1 MGSKLKQLK
10 RPPAGRSKGSASAV
24 ADASSAKTKK
34 PRGPKPYI
42 SMPSMPK
49 QQNGNL
55 QDDEALEQEAEEEAR
70 LAALDAQDMVAGT
83 DGSDDDDDSD
93 HEGAR
98 EPAPKAAKDARA
110 GINGAKFLLNLD
122 QKGLSR
128 SRAEEK
134 RLQKGER
141 KAQKQLQEEELAA
154 HKEDSDS
161 DASTDMEGAS
171 EGSSA
176 EEDDDDGEFSGFDS
190 ADFKSDLDDDED
202 QDDFDSVDPTDSSE
216 DDDDENNDKAERKYQ
231 ERLRVRR
238 KRQQAEEAE
247 EAEAK
252 KRRKLPVRGDA
263 GQWQD
268 GSDEEGEQDEDD
280 EDDEDDE
287 EQSALTKSAKGKV
300 QPASRAIHKVKAA
313 DAPSSEDEDEEDSH
327 GEQQAAEPVSTILSG
342 ARFGM
347 QAPYTIMTLQPRS
360 ARVVAARDQIARLA
374 TDIVGDPEVSLG
386 LLRRLSVF
394 AQRKIF
400 RPEHDSMARAQ
411 DLPEAIEVDDAIRG
425 AALMSLTAVYVD
437 ILPGYRIRALTEQEQ
452 QEKVNQETARRREWE
467 QGLVDVYRQHLEI
480 CEKVLRA
487 KVSISSLALR
497 SMCILLTRATHFNY
511 RTNLI
516 GALVSQL
523 SKRSWS
529 PDSQLCSDSLLE
541 VLRRDLAGDASLE
554 VVRLLN
560 RMIKERGYKVNARVL
575 NILLH
580 LRLRSELGNKRADT
594 VRADK
599 EKKSSISEKNGK
611 KFRTGKGK
619 AKPGDVRKGQGE
631 HLSKKQIKLQREMK
645 EVEKD
650 MKEAEAEVDQEE
662 RERNQTETLKLLFV
676 LYFSIL
682 KADSAP
688 DPLLGA
694 ALEGLSKFAHRVN
707 VDFFR
712 DLLAVLR
719 NHVKEARSGAI
730 ARSKILQSGAG
741 ADSDGEDND
750 EEALDEP
757 HQDDSRKALLCLVT
771 AFELLSGQG
780 EALNIDL
787 SDMVSHLYA
796 ILLPLCSSSSI
807 EEIPTMSNPTVVEP
821 SQQPQGGKKKSS
833 SDSNSHLLRTDAD
846 LLLRGLDLCLLRPR
860 LSDLPSERSA
870 AFIKRILICALYT
883 PTTTTLRLL
892 GVVRSMIGKDP
903 KLEALLDTEDRA
915 KNGKFDPGNED
926 QDVELARPLAAGEV
940 AWELHILAK
949 HVNVD
954 IATTAQG
961 ILALQSN

>member
-1 MGSKLKQLK
+1 MGTKLKKLK
-10 RPPAGRSKGSASAV
+10 RPSAGTPSAGSKRGASSN
-24 ADASSAKTKK
+24 ADASKPKK
-34 PRGPKPYI
+34 ARGPKPYI
-42 SMPSMPK
+42 ALPASG
-49 QQNGNL
+49 GNNDG
-55 QDDEALEQEAEEEAR
+55 QDGDEEEDEEAAR
-70 LAALDAQDMVAGT
+70 KAALDAEEMVAGGGGG
-83 DGSDDDDDSD
+83 DSSDDDGDDGD
-93 HEGAR
+93 GDDDDGTR
-98 EPAPKAAKDARA
+98 AAAA
-110 GINGAKFLLNLD
+110 SSSSFLLKLD

-134 RLQKGER
+134 RLQKSER
-141 KAQKQLQEEELAA
+141 KAEKNQAAQKAMAQRNADGNE
-154 HKEDSDS
+154 S

-171 EGSSA
+171 EGSSS
-176 EEDDDDGEFSGFDS
+176 DDDDGNDDQFSGFDS
-190 ADFKSDLDDDED
+190 EDFRSDLD
-202 QDDFDSVDPTDSSE
+202 S
-216 DDDDENNDKAERKYQ
+216 DDDDGDAASADPTPSISSDSDDDKAERKYQ
-231 ERLRVRR
+231 ERLLARN
-238 KRQQAEEAE
+238 KRQKAQDAQEA
-247 EAEAK
+247 ASA

-268 GSDEEGEQDEDD
+268 DSDDD
-280 EDDEDDE
+280 DDDGGAST
-287 EQSALTKSAKGKV
+287 SAAAQRSN
-300 QPASRAIHKVKAA
+300 RAIHKVKAS
-313 DAPSSEDEDEEDSH
+313 DALPSSDEDSEDDAAPAAH
-327 GEQQAAEPVSTILSG
+327 AEPASTITSG

-360 ARVVAARDQIARLA
+360 SRVAAAREQIARLS

-400 RPEHDSMARAQ
+400 RPDHDSMARSQ
-411 DLPEAIEVDDAIRG
+411 NLPEAIEVDDAIRG

-437 ILPGYRIRALTEQEQ
+437 ILPGYRIRALTDTEK

-467 QGLVDVYRQHLEI
+467 QGLVEVYRQHLEI
-480 CEKVLRA
+480 CEKILRA

-497 SMCILLTRATHFNY
+497 SMSVLLTRAMHFNY

-523 SKRSWS
+523 SRRSWS
-529 PDSQLCSDSLLE
+529 PDSQMCCDALVD

-560 RMIKERGYKVNARVL
+560 RMIKERSFKINARVL

-580 LRLRSELGNKRADT
+580 LRLRNELGNKRADT

-599 EKKSSISEKNGK
+599 PSLEETNGK
-611 KFRTGKGK
+611 KYKTGKGK
-619 AKPGDVRKGQGE
+619 AKPSDVRKGQGQ
-631 HLSKKQIKLQREMK
+631 HLSKKQIKLAREMK

-650 MKEAEAEVDQEE
+650 MKEAEAEVDHEE

-682 KADSAP
+682 KADAAP
-688 DPLLGA
+688 GPLLGA
-694 ALEGLSKFAHRVN
+694 ALEGLARFAHRVN

-712 DLLAVLR
+712 DLLVVLR
-719 NHVKEARSGAI
+719 NHVRDARAGAI
-730 ARSKILQSGAG
+730 ARSKILPTDDGDGDDGNA
-741 ADSDGEDND
+741 AD
-750 EEALDEP
+750 AFDEP

-796 ILLPLCSSSSI
+796 ILLPLCSASAL
-807 EEIPTMSNPTVVEP
+807 EDVPEMTQTT
-821 SQQPQGGKKKSS
+821 QTARQT
-833 SDSNSHLLRTDAD
+833 NSHLVRTDAD
-846 LLLRGLDLCLLRPR
+846 LLLRALDLCLLRPR

-915 KNGKFDPGNED
+915 KNGKFDPAAQDE
-926 QDVELARPLAAGEV
+926 DVELARPLAAGEV
-940 AWELHILAK
+940 AWELHVLAR
-949 HVNVD
+949 HVNID
-954 IATTAQG
+954 IASTAQS
-961 ILALQSN
+961 ILALQSA